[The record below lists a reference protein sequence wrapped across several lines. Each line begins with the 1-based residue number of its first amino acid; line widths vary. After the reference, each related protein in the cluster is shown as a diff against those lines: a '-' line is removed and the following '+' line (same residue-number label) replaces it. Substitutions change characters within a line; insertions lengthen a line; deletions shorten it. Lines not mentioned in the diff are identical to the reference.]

1 MDNPWRIKFDSTLQS
16 SMLSMA
22 SSASQE
28 PRDQMEMNYGQYFRQ
43 HTTQD
48 LSSTLHER
56 VHDPMRPNNSNLFSH
71 KSSQSELANSF
82 LALLSGPPSLLQCDL
97 QELSSR
103 KVFNASRYGNI
114 NDFAS
119 ETPRAYG
126 TLLSEN
132 WSKQNTENGGNCSA
146 VPSRL
151 ELSSSSSGVSV
162 LPCNFH
168 ASNVNIQASDLAE
181 VVNHHMVPGTEKV
194 MDFATLKGDCYGTGS
209 AKAGNPHSKNIR
221 MSMKIPEE
229 LNSSIAD
236 QSSTI
241 LSGCPRVFC
250 LGTGLCDMNPG
261 DVVHMESGGT
271 IARWRKLYFE
281 KFGIRVPEDQS
292 GWDWPE
298 GLLPTTGLVKSSS
311 TVPKISITSHVA
323 NPIGSS
329 QALSSLL
336 DVADGRRMECAFS
349 KSSTMSTFGGRDS
362 ANGCQSVS
370 TWIDSISKTRNPSLA
385 HSSLQNL
392 RTLGRNYD
400 ATAAKI
406 TGDILISDRDAAS
419 SNVELKLGQPYQPS
433 QPIGNSALPVVAPKH
448 FKTVVDPPKSYHS
461 EKMVDRAT
469 FCGKE
474 ETRQYCLQE
483 ADSSNTMAR
492 SQQSLLNFC
501 KHAFAASSFV
511 DATKPESRL
520 DATKNLVVPACSPL
534 PLEGSA
540 CSKGSNNM
548 VSEFSMPKIF
558 HCGSSTTKCDPLNA
572 PLKIGNSLG
581 RQLNMPELGFCR
593 LTEKGKGAGLGCL
606 PVGFSDAIDPA
617 LRIHKQV
624 ESSRIAI
631 GMMPGFSS
639 VHDMNSCQSSNISS
653 GRFDE
658 RSCLNLP
665 GNSSFVGNNAHTD
678 QDFLTMSSSY
688 LGSRH
693 ISQPSAATTGF
704 LLATSTFVPGST
716 STTSKQEGPCLLDDS
731 MRLLALSQISELSK
745 RHAISSVGM
754 SHELGRLDRTSN
766 PNIQHSL
773 LESSKSREGRCGS
786 ILPSRQD
793 VFEGLSSCCDF
804 SQLTQGLPLHSRI
817 DMPCQ
822 FSNDR
827 FCDQSTLRLIRGES
841 ITQSSGHA
849 KCCQRVPCT
858 YSWGDCICSVHVK
871 CLEGYT
877 KCRFEGSCVVS
888 KEQVGVCCEA
898 HNPAASEF
906 VKEHINPNDRTNL
919 LDQGGK
925 VNGQLPMRI
934 ACHASQWRDVPSKQK
949 EACKMTQIN
958 SSAELLDASGCA
970 GDQFGAAA
978 GVNGVGSAINE
989 ADSLKWQGMSNIS
1002 SGCSGAAVTQA
1013 STEVNNVD
1021 SSTIDAGDNE
1031 YRNDLVVDEGSGID
1045 KCSSN
1050 DELESERSAEFIGVS
1065 CRNKIRNNR
1074 SSKIPNGQSSL
1085 SLLDELKLLDSLTW
1099 KKGQN
1104 QSYMSL
1110 SGIERINHVKKIRKG
1125 LKGGKRKRATKF
1137 RMLDMSF
1144 APKLSLQHCPKGNGS
1159 HHMSSRSSKD
1169 WQTLIPSVLESYEPT
1184 HLIRPGEL
1192 ASAKIACRKRGFS
1205 EVYNDQDGED
1215 YQVKLKGDDRFDN
1228 ILEVSGRK
1236 RLKQNLAYNSF
1247 EKLGSPKPLRTVE
1260 KTSNSDSVYC
1270 TNAFSCFQTVCDK
1283 KVRPIVCG
1291 EYGEICS
1298 CKSAAAEFKPPK
1310 IVPLSRVIQSLDQCN
1325 LRKSCKP
1332 KITSRMSNKKRT
1344 ATTTGYLS
1352 SDLKK
1357 EEENGAHHVS
1367 FFDEVSGCLVEEGK
1381 KTCLREIKQFHNKS
1395 FILEKGN
1402 GDGSE
1407 KSCVPDAITCNW
1419 SNARCKESR
1428 KRSLSELTGKGK
1440 ESRSDS
1446 YPPVEISMCMPRMK
1460 ARKGLNKADDVEC
1473 RGHRSCDINP
1483 VKAIDELRCSSSADS
1498 DAFCCVCGSSNKD
1511 EFNLLLECS
1520 QCSIRV
1526 FYSSQVHQAC
1536 YGVSKV
1542 PKGQWYCRPCRTN
1555 SKDIVCVLCGYGGG
1569 AMTRALQSHTFVK
1582 GLLKA
1587 WNIESE
1593 CRPKDTVSSAETMV
1607 DDQSLVVGKELCN
1620 LQCKDLGLSRTAVW
1634 KMDMQNSLNNIQNS
1648 PCSVSKLNVYN
1659 SVIAGVLDPSVR
1671 QWVHMVCGLWT
1682 PGTRCP
1688 NVNTM
1693 SAFDVSGVSRGREN
1707 VVCSICSRSGGS
1719 CIQCRVVDCSVRFH
1733 PWCAHQKG
1741 LLQSEVEG
1749 LDNESVGFY
1758 GRCMLHALHPICKSD
1773 SDPTNGKLSFPRKGE
1788 STCARTEGFKGRKQD
1803 GFWHNPYGQS
1813 RRKNGC
1819 FVPQEQL
1826 NAWIHING
1834 QKPYMQ
1840 RLPKLSKSD
1849 IENDCRKE
1857 YARYKQA
1864 KGWKHLVVYK
1874 SGIHA
1879 LGLYTSRFISR
1890 GEMVVEYVGE
1900 IVGQHV
1906 ADKRELEYLS
1916 GRKVQYK
1923 SACYFFRIDKE
1934 HIIDATRKGGIARF
1948 VNHSCLPNCVAK
1960 VISVKNEKKVIPNSD
1975 SEYMQIRFKHMRH
1988 DTTCMHGY
1996 VVFFAERDIYPGEE
2010 ITYDYHFN
2018 HEDEVFTNG
2027 FPLILSSLFKFFH
2040 FLLWERRRLQITCA
2054 NVWCLAYVL
2063 IHPKL
2068 FLALDNN
2075 KRKTIEG
2082 YAPNVECTNLIHELI
2097 EGLQRFAPF
2106 MVI

>member
-56 VHDPMRPNNSNLFSH
+56 VQDPMRPNNSNLFSH

-82 LALLSGPPSLLQCDL
+82 LALLSGPPSLLQCDF

-119 ETPRAYG
+119 ETPLAYG

-168 ASNVNIQASDLAE
+168 ASNVNIQTSDLAE
-181 VVNHHMVPGTEKV
+181 VVNHHMVPSTEKV

-229 LNSSIAD
+229 LNSSISD

-250 LGTGLCDMNPG
+250 LGTGGYLLLSNTGLLSIVCSCHFFHTSVSKFCEHAGLCDMNPG
-261 DVVHMESGGT
+261 DAVHMESGGT

-329 QALSSLL
+329 QALSSSLL

-370 TWIDSISKTRNPSLA
+370 TWIDSILKTRNPSLA
-385 HSSLQNL
+385 YSSLQNL

-406 TGDILISDRDAAS
+406 TGDIVISDRDAAS

-448 FKTVVDPPKSYHS
+448 FKTVVGPPKSYHS
-461 EKMVDRAT
+461 EKMVDRAM

-474 ETRQYCLQE
+474 EARQYCLQE

-520 DATKNLVVPACSPL
+520 DATKNIVVPARSPL

-540 CSKGSNNM
+540 CSKGTNNT

-593 LTEKGKGAGLGCL
+593 LTEKGKDACLGCL
-606 PVGFSDAIDPA
+606 PAGFSDAIDPA
-617 LRIHKQV
+617 LRIRKQV

-639 VHDMNSCQSSNISS
+639 VHDMNSRQSSNISS
-653 GRFDE
+653 GRLDE

-678 QDFLTMSSSY
+678 QAFLTMSSSY

-704 LLATSTFVPGST
+704 VLATSTFVPGST
-716 STTSKQEGPCLLDDS
+716 STTSKQEGPFLLDDS

-793 VFEGLSSCCDF
+793 VFEVASSSFPSAAEKSIPMTGLSSCCDF
-804 SQLTQGLPLHSRI
+804 SQLTQGHPLHSRI

-827 FCDQSTLRLIRGES
+827 FCDQSTSRFIRGES

-858 YSWGDCICSVHVK
+858 YSRGDCICSVHAK

-888 KEQVGVCCEA
+888 KEQDGVCCEA

-906 VKEHINPNDRTNL
+906 VKEHINLNDRTNL
-919 LDQGGK
+919 LDQGGT

-978 GVNGVGSAINE
+978 GVHGIGSAINE

-1074 SSKIPNGQSSL
+1074 SAKIPNGQSSL

-1099 KKGQN
+1099 KKGEN

-1110 SGIERINHVKKIRKG
+1110 SGIERINHGKKIRKG

-1144 APKLSLQHCPKGNGS
+1144 APKLSLQHCPEGNGS

-1184 HLIRPGEL
+1184 HLIQPGEL
-1192 ASAKIACRKRGFS
+1192 ASAKIVCRKRDLS
-1205 EVYNDQDGED
+1205 DVYNDQDGEN

-1228 ILEVSGRK
+1228 IHDVSGRK

-1247 EKLGSPKPLRTVE
+1247 EKLGSPKPFRTVE

-1270 TNAFSCFQTVCDK
+1270 TNAFSCSETVCDK

-1298 CKSAAAEFKPPK
+1298 CKSAAAEFKTPK
-1310 IVPLSRVIQSLDQCN
+1310 IVPLSRVIKSLDQRN

-1332 KITSRMSNKKRT
+1332 KITSMSNNKRT
-1344 ATTTGYLS
+1344 ASTTGYLY

-1367 FFDEVSGCLVEEGK
+1367 FFDEASVCLVEEGK
-1381 KTCLREIKQFHNKS
+1381 KTCLGESKQFHNKS

-1402 GDGSE
+1402 ADGSE

-1446 YPPVEISMCMPRMK
+1446 YPLVEISKCMPRIK

-1473 RGHRSCDINP
+1473 RGQRSCDINP

-1511 EFNLLLECS
+1511 EFNCLLECS
-1520 QCSIRV
+1520 QCSIR
-1526 FYSSQVHQAC
+1526 VHQAC

-1593 CRPKDTVSSAETMV
+1593 CRPKDTVSSAGTMV

-1648 PCSVSKLNVYN
+1648 PCSVGKLNVYN
-1659 SVIAGVLDPSVR
+1659 SVIAGVLDPSEK

-1707 VVCSICSRSGGS
+1707 VVCTICNRTGGS

-1758 GRCMLHALHPICKSD
+1758 GRCMLHALHPICESD

-1819 FVPQEQL
+1819 LVPQEQL

-1906 ADKRELEYLS
+1906 ADKRELEYMS

-1934 HIIDATRKGGIARF
+1934 HIIDATPKGGIARF

-1960 VISVKNEKKVIPNSD
+1960 VISVKNEKKV
-1975 SEYMQIRFKHMRH
+1975 
-1988 DTTCMHGY
+1988 
-1996 VVFFAERDIYPGEE
+1996 VFFAERDIYPGEE

-2018 HEDEVFTNG
+2018 HEDEGKKIPCFCN
-2027 FPLILSSLFKFFH
+2027 SKNCKR
-2040 FLLWERRRLQITCA
+2040 FL
-2054 NVWCLAYVL
+2054 N
-2063 IHPKL
+2063 
-2068 FLALDNN
+2068 
-2075 KRKTIEG
+2075 
-2082 YAPNVECTNLIHELI
+2082 
-2097 EGLQRFAPF
+2097 
-2106 MVI
+2106 

>member
-56 VHDPMRPNNSNLFSH
+56 VQDPMRPNNSNLFSH

-82 LALLSGPPSLLQCDL
+82 LALLSGPPSLLQCDF

-119 ETPRAYG
+119 ETPVAYG

-168 ASNVNIQASDLAE
+168 ASNVNIQTSDLAE
-181 VVNHHMVPGTEKV
+181 VVNHHMVPSTEKV

-229 LNSSIAD
+229 LNSSITD

-250 LGTGLCDMNPG
+250 LGTGGYLLLSNTGLLSIVCSCHFFHTSVSKFCEHAGLCDMNPG
-261 DVVHMESGGT
+261 DAVHMESGGT

-370 TWIDSISKTRNPSLA
+370 TWIDSILKTRNPSLA
-385 HSSLQNL
+385 YSSLQNL

-406 TGDILISDRDAAS
+406 TGDIVISDRDAAS

-448 FKTVVDPPKSYHS
+448 FKTVVGPPKSYHS
-461 EKMVDRAT
+461 EKMVDRAM

-474 ETRQYCLQE
+474 EARQYCLQE

-520 DATKNLVVPACSPL
+520 DATKNIVVPARSPL

-540 CSKGSNNM
+540 CSKGTNNT

-593 LTEKGKGAGLGCL
+593 LTEKGKDACLGCL
-606 PVGFSDAIDPA
+606 PAGFSDAIDPA
-617 LRIHKQV
+617 LRIRKQV

-653 GRFDE
+653 GRLDE

-678 QDFLTMSSSY
+678 QAFLTMSSSY

-704 LLATSTFVPGST
+704 VLATSTFVPGST
-716 STTSKQEGPCLLDDS
+716 STTSKQEGPFLLDDS

-793 VFEGLSSCCDF
+793 VFEVASSSFPSASEKSIPMTGLSSCCDF
-804 SQLTQGLPLHSRI
+804 SQLTQGHPLHSRI

-827 FCDQSTLRLIRGES
+827 FCDQSTLRFIRGES

-858 YSWGDCICSVHVK
+858 YSRGDCICSVHAK

-906 VKEHINPNDRTNL
+906 VKEHINLNDRTNL

-958 SSAELLDASGCA
+958 SSAEFLDASGCA

-978 GVNGVGSAINE
+978 GVHGIGSAINE

-1099 KKGQN
+1099 KKGEN

-1110 SGIERINHVKKIRKG
+1110 SGIERINHGKKIRKG

-1144 APKLSLQHCPKGNGS
+1144 APRLSLQHCPEGNGS

-1184 HLIRPGEL
+1184 HLIQPGEL
-1192 ASAKIACRKRGFS
+1192 ASAKIVCRKRDLS
-1205 EVYNDQDGED
+1205 DVYNDQDGEN

-1228 ILEVSGRK
+1228 IHDVSGRK

-1247 EKLGSPKPLRTVE
+1247 EKLGSPKPFRTVE

-1270 TNAFSCFQTVCDK
+1270 TNAFSCSETVCDK

-1298 CKSAAAEFKPPK
+1298 CKSAAAEFKTPK
-1310 IVPLSRVIQSLDQCN
+1310 IVPLSRVIKSLDQRN

-1332 KITSRMSNKKRT
+1332 KITSMSNNERT
-1344 ATTTGYLS
+1344 ASTTGYLS

-1367 FFDEVSGCLVEEGK
+1367 FFDEVSVCLVEEGK
-1381 KTCLREIKQFHNKS
+1381 KTCLGESKQFHNKS

-1402 GDGSE
+1402 ADGSE

-1440 ESRSDS
+1440 ESRSNS
-1446 YPPVEISMCMPRMK
+1446 YPLVEISKCMPRMK
-1460 ARKGLNKADDVEC
+1460 ARKVLNKADDVEC

-1511 EFNLLLECS
+1511 EFNCLLECS
-1520 QCSIRV
+1520 QCSIR
-1526 FYSSQVHQAC
+1526 VHQAC

-1542 PKGQWYCRPCRTN
+1542 PKGQWYCRPCRAN

-1648 PCSVSKLNVYN
+1648 PCSVSKLNMYN
-1659 SVIAGVLDPSVR
+1659 SVIAGVLDPSVK

-1707 VVCSICSRSGGS
+1707 VVCTICNRTGGS

-1758 GRCMLHALHPICKSD
+1758 GRCMLHALHPICESD

-1788 STCARTEGFKGRKQD
+1788 STCARTEGFNGRKQD

-1906 ADKRELEYLS
+1906 ADKRELEYMS

-1960 VISVKNEKKVIPNSD
+1960 VISVKNEKKV
-1975 SEYMQIRFKHMRH
+1975 
-1988 DTTCMHGY
+1988 
-1996 VVFFAERDIYPGEE
+1996 VFFAERDIYPGEE

-2018 HEDEVFTNG
+2018 HEDEGKKIPCFCN
-2027 FPLILSSLFKFFH
+2027 SKNCKR
-2040 FLLWERRRLQITCA
+2040 FL
-2054 NVWCLAYVL
+2054 N
-2063 IHPKL
+2063 
-2068 FLALDNN
+2068 
-2075 KRKTIEG
+2075 
-2082 YAPNVECTNLIHELI
+2082 
-2097 EGLQRFAPF
+2097 
-2106 MVI
+2106 

>member
-16 SMLSMA
+16 SVLSMA

-82 LALLSGPPSLLQCDL
+82 VALLSGPPSLLQCDF

-114 NDFAS
+114 NDVSS

-132 WSKQNTENGGNCSA
+132 WSKQNTENGGKCSA

-168 ASNVNIQASDLAE
+168 ASSVNVQTSDLAE

-194 MDFATLKGDCYGTGS
+194 VDFATLKGDCYSTVS
-209 AKAGNPHSKNIR
+209 AKPGNPHSKNIR

-229 LNSSIAD
+229 LNSSISD

-250 LGTGLCDMNPG
+250 LGTGGYLLLSNTGLLSILCSCHFFHTSVSKFCEHAGLCDMNPG
-261 DVVHMESGGT
+261 DAVHMESGGT

-362 ANGCQSVS
+362 SNGCQSVS
-370 TWIDSISKTRNPSLA
+370 TWIDSMLKTRNPSLA
-385 HSSLQNL
+385 RSSLQNL

-406 TGDILISDRDAAS
+406 TGDIVISDRDAAS

-448 FKTVVDPPKSYHS
+448 FKTVVDPPESYHS
-461 EKMVDRAT
+461 EKMVDRAM
-469 FCGKE
+469 FFGKE

-492 SQQSLLNFC
+492 SQQSLLNFS

-520 DATKNLVVPACSPL
+520 DATKNLVVPARSPL

-540 CSKGSNNM
+540 CSKGTNNM

-617 LRIHKQV
+617 LRIHKQE

-639 VHDMNSCQSSNISS
+639 VHNMNSCQSSNISS

-678 QDFLTMSSSY
+678 QAFLTMSSSY

-731 MRLLALSQISELSK
+731 MRVLALSQISELSK

-793 VFEGLSSCCDF
+793 VFEGASSSFPSAAERSIPMTGLSSCCDF

-849 KCCQRVPCT
+849 KCCRRVPCT
-858 YSWGDCICSVHVK
+858 YSRGDCICSVHAK

-898 HNPAASEF
+898 HNPVASEF
-906 VKEHINPNDRTNL
+906 VKEHIYPNDRTNL

-970 GDQFGAAA
+970 GDQFGASA
-978 GVNGVGSAINE
+978 GVHGIGSAINE

-1050 DELESERSAEFIGVS
+1050 DELERGRSAEFIGVS

-1099 KKGQN
+1099 KKSQN

-1110 SGIERINHVKKIRKG
+1110 SSNERINHVKKIRKG

-1169 WQTLIPSVLESYEPT
+1169 WQTLIPSVFESYEPT

-1192 ASAKIACRKRGFS
+1192 ASAKIVCRKRDLS
-1205 EVYNDQDGED
+1205 DVYKDQDGED
-1215 YQVKLKGDDRFDN
+1215 YQVKLKDDDRSDN

-1270 TNAFSCFQTVCDK
+1270 TNAFSCFETVCDK

-1310 IVPLSRVIQSLDQCN
+1310 IVPLSRVIKSLDQRN

-1332 KITSRMSNKKRT
+1332 KITSRMSNMKRI
-1344 ATTTGYLS
+1344 ASTTGYFDLS

-1381 KTCLREIKQFHNKS
+1381 KTCLGEIKQFHNMS

-1402 GDGSE
+1402 ADGSE

-1419 SNARCKESR
+1419 SNARCKERR

-1446 YPPVEISMCMPRMK
+1446 YPLVEISKCLPRMK

-1473 RGHRSCDINP
+1473 HGHRACDINP
-1483 VKAIDELRCSSSADS
+1483 EKAIDELRCSSSADA

-1511 EFNLLLECS
+1511 EFNCLLECS
-1520 QCSIRV
+1520 QCSIR
-1526 FYSSQVHQAC
+1526 VHQAC

-1555 SKDIVCVLCGYGGG
+1555 SKDIVC
-1569 AMTRALQSHTFVK
+1569 
-1582 GLLKA
+1582 
-1587 WNIESE
+1587 
-1593 CRPKDTVSSAETMV
+1593 
-1607 DDQSLVVGKELCN
+1607 
-1620 LQCKDLGLSRTAVW
+1620 
-1634 KMDMQNSLNNIQNS
+1634 
-1648 PCSVSKLNVYN
+1648 
-1659 SVIAGVLDPSVR
+1659 
-1671 QWVHMVCGLWT
+1671 
-1682 PGTRCP
+1682 
-1688 NVNTM
+1688 
-1693 SAFDVSGVSRGREN
+1693 
-1707 VVCSICSRSGGS
+1707 SICNRSGGS

-1758 GRCMLHALHPICKSD
+1758 GRCMLHALHPICESD

-1813 RRKNGC
+1813 RRKNEC
-1819 FVPQEQL
+1819 FVLQEQL

-1960 VISVKNEKKVIPNSD
+1960 VISVKNEKKV
-1975 SEYMQIRFKHMRH
+1975 
-1988 DTTCMHGY
+1988 
-1996 VVFFAERDIYPGEE
+1996 VFFAERDIYPGEE

-2018 HEDEVFTNG
+2018 HEDEGKKIPCFCN
-2027 FPLILSSLFKFFH
+2027 SKNCKR
-2040 FLLWERRRLQITCA
+2040 FL
-2054 NVWCLAYVL
+2054 N
-2063 IHPKL
+2063 
-2068 FLALDNN
+2068 
-2075 KRKTIEG
+2075 
-2082 YAPNVECTNLIHELI
+2082 
-2097 EGLQRFAPF
+2097 
-2106 MVI
+2106 

>member
-16 SMLSMA
+16 SVLSMA

-82 LALLSGPPSLLQCDL
+82 VALLSGPPSLLQCDF

-114 NDFAS
+114 NDVSS

-132 WSKQNTENGGNCSA
+132 WSKQNTENGGKCSA

-168 ASNVNIQASDLAE
+168 ASSVNVQTSDLAE

-194 MDFATLKGDCYGTGS
+194 VDFATLKGDCYSTVS
-209 AKAGNPHSKNIR
+209 AKPGNPHSKNIR

-229 LNSSIAD
+229 LNSSISD

-250 LGTGLCDMNPG
+250 LGTGGYLLLSNTGLLSILCSCHFFHTSVSKFCEHAGLCDMNPG
-261 DVVHMESGGT
+261 DAVHMESGGT

-362 ANGCQSVS
+362 SNGCQSVS
-370 TWIDSISKTRNPSLA
+370 TWIDSMLKTRNPSLA
-385 HSSLQNL
+385 RSSLQNL

-406 TGDILISDRDAAS
+406 TGDIVISDRDAAS

-448 FKTVVDPPKSYHS
+448 FKTVVDPPESYHS
-461 EKMVDRAT
+461 EKMVDRAM
-469 FCGKE
+469 FFGKE

-492 SQQSLLNFC
+492 SQQSLLNFS

-520 DATKNLVVPACSPL
+520 DATKNLVVPARSPL

-540 CSKGSNNM
+540 CSKGTNNM

-617 LRIHKQV
+617 LRIHKQE

-639 VHDMNSCQSSNISS
+639 VHNMNSCQSSNISS

-678 QDFLTMSSSY
+678 QAFLTMSSSY

-731 MRLLALSQISELSK
+731 MRVLALSQISELSK

-793 VFEGLSSCCDF
+793 VFEGASSSFPSAAERSIPMTGLSSCCDF

-849 KCCQRVPCT
+849 KCCRRVPCT
-858 YSWGDCICSVHVK
+858 YSRGDCICSVHAK

-898 HNPAASEF
+898 HNPVASEF
-906 VKEHINPNDRTNL
+906 VKEHIYPNDRTNL

-970 GDQFGAAA
+970 GDQFGASA
-978 GVNGVGSAINE
+978 GVHGIGSAINE

-1050 DELESERSAEFIGVS
+1050 DELERGRSAEFIGVS

-1099 KKGQN
+1099 KKSQN

-1110 SGIERINHVKKIRKG
+1110 SSNERINHVKKIRKG

-1169 WQTLIPSVLESYEPT
+1169 WQTLIPSVFESYEPT

-1192 ASAKIACRKRGFS
+1192 ASAKIVCRKRDLS
-1205 EVYNDQDGED
+1205 DVYKDQDGED
-1215 YQVKLKGDDRFDN
+1215 YQVKLKDDDRSDN

-1270 TNAFSCFQTVCDK
+1270 TNAFSCFETVCDK

-1310 IVPLSRVIQSLDQCN
+1310 IVPLSRVIKSLDQRN

-1332 KITSRMSNKKRT
+1332 KITSRMSNMKRI
-1344 ATTTGYLS
+1344 ASTTGYFDLS

-1381 KTCLREIKQFHNKS
+1381 KTCLGEIKQFHNMS

-1402 GDGSE
+1402 ADGSE

-1419 SNARCKESR
+1419 SNARCKERR

-1446 YPPVEISMCMPRMK
+1446 YPLVEISKCLPRMK

-1473 RGHRSCDINP
+1473 HGHRACDINP
-1483 VKAIDELRCSSSADS
+1483 EKAIDELRCSSSADA

-1511 EFNLLLECS
+1511 EFNCLLECS
-1520 QCSIRV
+1520 QCSIR
-1526 FYSSQVHQAC
+1526 VHQAC

-1555 SKDIVCVLCGYGGG
+1555 SKDIVC
-1569 AMTRALQSHTFVK
+1569 
-1582 GLLKA
+1582 
-1587 WNIESE
+1587 
-1593 CRPKDTVSSAETMV
+1593 
-1607 DDQSLVVGKELCN
+1607 
-1620 LQCKDLGLSRTAVW
+1620 
-1634 KMDMQNSLNNIQNS
+1634 
-1648 PCSVSKLNVYN
+1648 
-1659 SVIAGVLDPSVR
+1659 
-1671 QWVHMVCGLWT
+1671 
-1682 PGTRCP
+1682 
-1688 NVNTM
+1688 
-1693 SAFDVSGVSRGREN
+1693 
-1707 VVCSICSRSGGS
+1707 SICNRSGGS

-1758 GRCMLHALHPICKSD
+1758 GRCMLHALHPICESD

-1813 RRKNGC
+1813 RRKNEC
-1819 FVPQEQL
+1819 FVLQEQL

-1960 VISVKNEKKVIPNSD
+1960 VISVKNEKK
-1975 SEYMQIRFKHMRH
+1975 
-1988 DTTCMHGY
+1988 
-1996 VVFFAERDIYPGEE
+1996 
-2010 ITYDYHFN
+2010 
-2018 HEDEVFTNG
+2018 
-2027 FPLILSSLFKFFH
+2027 
-2040 FLLWERRRLQITCA
+2040 
-2054 NVWCLAYVL
+2054 
-2063 IHPKL
+2063 
-2068 FLALDNN
+2068 
-2075 KRKTIEG
+2075 
-2082 YAPNVECTNLIHELI
+2082 
-2097 EGLQRFAPF
+2097 
-2106 MVI
+2106 